1 MFLHSY
7 IKRLQ
12 RGSFLEKWVEQ
23 LYSKLT
29 VFSCRIQLA
38 GLALVHLGILH
49 QRNSIAA
56 PAVSS
61 YQKYHNSRF
70 KNPKYKLPAIRI
82 YHMSHWIKSNKSFIV
97 LEFHFL
103 RMILL
108 RMILLKCFKFK
119 FLKFWQCLASL
130 FSNFIPLTCS
140 IGPYCSHYRNV
151 INVH

>member
-38 GLALVHLGILH
+38 GLVHLGILH

-70 KNPKYKLPAIRI
+70 KIPKYKLPAIRI
-82 YHMSHWIKSNKSFIV
+82 YHMSHWINSNKSFIV

-108 RMILLKCFKFK
+108 RMILLQCFKFK
-119 FLKFWQCLASL
+119 FLKFWQCSAFLS
-130 FSNFIPLTCS
+130 SIFILLPCS
-140 IGPYCSHYRNV
+140 VGIYCSHYSNV
-151 INVH
+151 INFH

>member
-38 GLALVHLGILH
+38 GIALVHLGILH

-97 LEFHFL
+97 LQFHFL

-108 RMILLKCFKFK
+108 RMILLRMILLQCFKFK
-119 FLKFWQCLASL
+119 FLKFWQCSASL
-130 FSNFIPLTCS
+130 FSNFIL
-140 IGPYCSHYRNV
+140 
-151 INVH
+151 